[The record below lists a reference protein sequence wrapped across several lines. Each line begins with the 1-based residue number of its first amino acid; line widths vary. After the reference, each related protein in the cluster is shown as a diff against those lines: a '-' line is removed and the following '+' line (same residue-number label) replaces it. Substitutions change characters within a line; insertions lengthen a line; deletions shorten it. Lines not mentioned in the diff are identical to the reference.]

1 MEKWFYEMY
10 GIPYS
15 NFVNNVYIH
24 DKLRYEIF
32 AIADI
37 EKIEDHSMYTTQMA
51 QELDLPPIVIVMNKK
66 QEPYSNYQ
74 GNWYM
79 VLRGENT
86 RMSFEHIERMHQR
99 SKNAYGVSIVGMSEL
114 WLERLT
120 HIEENI
126 LPTLPS
132 LLKYEEV
139 LANIYIALS
148 VGESALHYLRFIQ
161 EETLPSCLTHARL
174 SYLDSFYVLNPL
186 YCKVD
191 HECRDYV
198 ELYNAQLIDRQQVLD
213 LLEFKQYSKDE
224 LLYMVARLLFPT
236 TFFDYLEELFI
247 AQEWELRYIYDLP
260 QDMKHK
266 SELAI
271 EIMERYTLLP
281 ISYLFSFLT

>member
-15 NFVNNVYIH
+15 NFVNHIYIQ
-24 DKLRYEIF
+24 DTMRYEIF

-37 EKIEDHSMYTTQMA
+37 EKIQDHSIYTTQMA
-51 QELDLPPIVIVMNKK
+51 QELHLPPITIVMNT
-66 QEPYSNYQ
+66 QQQPYSNYQ

-79 VLRGENT
+79 VLRGENV
-86 RMSFEHIERMHQR
+86 RMNYTQIEMMHQR
-99 SKNAYGVSIVGMSEL
+99 SKNAYGVSVSMMSEL

-126 LPTLPS
+126 LPTLPT

-148 VGESALHYLRFIQ
+148 VGESAVHYLRFIQ

-186 YCKVD
+186 
-191 HECRDYV
+191 
-198 ELYNAQLIDRQQVLD
+198 
-213 LLEFKQYSKDE
+213 
-224 LLYMVARLLFPT
+224 
-236 TFFDYLEELFI
+236 
-247 AQEWELRYIYDLP
+247 
-260 QDMKHK
+260 
-266 SELAI
+266 
-271 EIMERYTLLP
+271 
-281 ISYLFSFLT
+281 

>member
-1 MEKWFYEMY
+1 MFDLNVFLKFLKKLLIVEINFSY
-10 GIPYS
+10 IPVQTAIVPPLTPGMTFAIPTIIPLKKLIICS
-15 NFVNNVYIH
+15 NFNTVNELIENNVNGI
-24 DKLRYEIF
+24 
-32 AIADI
+32 
-37 EKIEDHSMYTTQMA
+37 
-51 QELDLPPIVIVMNKK
+51 
-66 QEPYSNYQ
+66 
-74 GNWYM
+74 
-79 VLRGENT
+79 
-86 RMSFEHIERMHQR
+86 
-99 SKNAYGVSIVGMSEL
+99 IVGMSEL

-247 AQEWELRYIYDLP
+247 AQEWELRYIYD
-260 QDMKHK
+260 
-266 SELAI
+266 
-271 EIMERYTLLP
+271 
-281 ISYLFSFLT
+281 